1 MVTHM
6 ESLPLN
12 VKKFLRIKYMKDTI
26 KEILALNKTKEKLV
40 SKLKKEFDNKIKDL
54 FKKYPEV
61 DRIAIPINNH
71 EYNDGDDTSFEV
83 YACDMI
89 AFDKNEDEIDS
100 KHAIYAE
107 IINLFELTEIDNI
120 HESWYS
126 KEYGDIEMCRKTTL
140 KG

>member
-1 MVTHM
+1 
-6 ESLPLN
+6 
-12 VKKFLRIKYMKDTI
+12 MKDTI
-26 KEILALNKTKEKLV
+26 KEILTLNKTKEKLM
-40 SKLKKEFDNKIKDL
+40 SKLKKEFDNEIKDL

-71 EYNDGDDTSFEV
+71 EYSDGDVTSFNV

-89 AFDKNEDEIDS
+89 AFDKNEEEIDND
-100 KHAIYAE
+100 HAIYTE
-107 IINLFELTEIDNI
+107 IIDLFESTEIDNI

-126 KEYGDIEMCRKTTL
+126 EEYGDIEMYRKTIL